1 MIFPDQLVRR
11 RSGKIGLTMLSAG
24 LAILVF
30 EPIAWWP
37 LALVAWIPLFV
48 VLKSAS
54 PREGFY
60 LGLLH
65 GFLLFGGTLS
75 WVWSIFGRVA
85 IGLWGILALFSA
97 VSCLIVVLMPKRS
110 PLVSALLVATVW
122 AGVEYFR
129 CEVFRLAFPWITP
142 GTGIPPNWFTPVV
155 GVYGVSLLVF
165 FGNSLLLVRS
175 KIGASLLIV
184 MGLAAVSVPSAGDPE
199 KVVRVLLVQD
209 ETAIVSKL
217 REASEPLVEGVD
229 AVVWPEYSL
238 SDFDDDDLTA
248 ALALAGNC
256 RVFVASGME
265 TRNGEV
271 GNTAFTISRDGI
283 VGRHIKNHPVHF
295 FSDGVKGRTSDP
307 VETMHGK
314 AGTPIC
320 FDCDHQDVIRKMTA
334 NGAEYFLI
342 PSMDA
347 MSWSARQ
354 HEQHGALFRHRAAE
368 NGRWLAVASTSGVTQ
383 FIDPRGQVRSQLPLM
398 DEGTLIGEIG
408 RLKNRTLFQLGG
420 WLVGPLALLGVGVV
434 VIWLGWL
441 RVSKSS

>member
-1 MIFPDQLVRR
+1 MVFMEQLVER
-11 RSGKIGLTMLSAG
+11 RSGKIALTVVSAG
-24 LAILVF
+24 LGILVF
-30 EPIAWWP
+30 EPFAWWP
-37 LALVAWIPLFV
+37 LALVAWIPLLA
-48 VLKSAS
+48 VLRSAS

-75 WVWSIFGRVA
+75 WVWSIFGRVS
-85 IGLWGILALFSA
+85 IGLWGILALFTAFS
-97 VSCLIVVLMPKRS
+97 SLIVVLMPKRS
-110 PLVSALLVATVW
+110 PAVSALLVATVW
-122 AGVEYFR
+122 AGVEFFR
-129 CEVFRLAFPWITP
+129 SELFTLAFPWVTP
-142 GTGIPPNWFTPVV
+142 GTGLPPNWFTPIV
-155 GVYGVSLLVF
+155 GVYGISLLVF
-165 FGNSLLLVRS
+165 FGNALIFSHQKTGAALLLTLG
-175 KIGASLLIV
+175 IGV
-184 MGLAAVSVPSAGDPE
+184 MTFFKSADPE

-209 ETAIVSKL
+209 ETAIVSKM
-217 REASEPLVEGVD
+217 RDASEPLVEEVD

-248 ALALAGNC
+248 ALALAGNR

-265 TRNGEV
+265 TRKGET
-271 GNTAFTISRDGI
+271 GNTAFTISKDGV

-295 FSDGVKGRTSDP
+295 FSDGIKGQTADP

-354 HEQHGALFRHRAAE
+354 HEQHGALFQHRAAE

-383 FIDPRGQVRSQLPLM
+383 FIDPHGQVRSRLPLM
-398 DEGTLIGEIG
+398 DEGTLVGEVG
-408 RLKNRTLFQLGG
+408 RLENRTVFQWGG
-420 WLVGPLALLGVGVV
+420 WLIGPMALSATALVV
-434 VIWLGWL
+434 LWLGW
-441 RVSKSS
+441 RRFSKSS